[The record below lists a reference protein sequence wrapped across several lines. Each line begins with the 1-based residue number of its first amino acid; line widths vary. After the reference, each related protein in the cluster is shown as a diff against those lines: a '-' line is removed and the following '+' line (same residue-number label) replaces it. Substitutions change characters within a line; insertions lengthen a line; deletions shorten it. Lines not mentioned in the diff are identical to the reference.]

1 VMSTDPGL
9 LDIAQAA
16 ALLQVS
22 EASLRRW
29 TNRGLLPCLRIGGR
43 RERRFRRADL
53 LAFVERPPEA
63 TPTGHLCSLYTSD
76 IGRTRVAARLLG
88 SALDDGSACILAAQ
102 PDVREKILSHLA
114 RRRRSL
120 RRVLETG
127 RLTVTD
133 YAGSVTAQLAYW
145 KTGFERAT
153 RNGAR
158 SIHVVGDGS
167 GARLA
172 KQGEGDFAA
181 LLEYE
186 AAYGRLARRFPVS
199 TVCLYDARVHTG
211 LETAAV
217 LALHPDLFRQPVAH
231 LVS

>member
-1 VMSTDPGL
+1 MEL

-53 LAFVERPPEA
+53 LAFVEGQS
-63 TPTGHLCSLYTSD
+63 TGHLCGLYTSD
-76 IGRTRVAARLLG
+76 LARTHQAARLLG
-88 SALDDGSACILAAQ
+88 EGLDAGSVCVLAAQ
-102 PDVREKILSHLA
+102 PDVRERVLA
-114 RRRRSL
+114 KLRPSL
-120 RRVLETG
+120 RRALDDE
-127 RLTVTD
+127 RLIVTE
-133 YAGSVTAQLAYW
+133 YADVAATQLANW
-145 KTGFERAT
+145 ETWFAAAT
-153 RNGAR
+153 RKGAR
-158 SIHVVGDGS
+158 SIRVVGDVS
-167 GARLA
+167 DAPLA
-172 KQGEGDFAA
+172 QGDDFNKV
-181 LLEYE
+181 LEYE
-186 AAYGRLARRFPVS
+186 AAYERLSRRFPVS
-199 TVCLYDARVHTG
+199 TMCMYDARTHSG